1 MNSMVPVFKA
11 LKKLKDKG
19 RMMKLKKFLTQLGT
33 VLKKTLLN
41 ETKVL
46 FLKKVSRD
54 YYRDGF

>member
-1 MNSMVPVFKA
+1 MVPVFKA